1 MKKIFCDRC
10 KNEIK
15 GCVISSNSSVVRLNI
30 TRTQLI
36 SWVANKDEKVDLC
49 EECHAAVYNFIFNNK
64 EEPTE

>member
-1 MKKIFCDRC
+1 MKKTFCDRC

-15 GCVISSNSSVVRLNI
+15 GCAILTNSNIVRLKI
-30 TRTQLI
+30 TKSQLI
-36 SWVANKDEKVDLC
+36 SWAANTEEKVDLC